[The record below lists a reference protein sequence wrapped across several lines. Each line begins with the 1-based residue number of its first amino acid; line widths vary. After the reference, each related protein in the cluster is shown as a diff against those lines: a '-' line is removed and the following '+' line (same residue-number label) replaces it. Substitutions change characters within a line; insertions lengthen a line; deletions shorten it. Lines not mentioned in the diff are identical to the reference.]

1 MAESL
6 ESQWKKIMRNVYNG
20 YYRLSYPALENQT
33 RKICMRFA
41 NIVKDGKYTAMTG
54 NAATGLAVGLYRD
67 GELIAYSTMM
77 ESGMASPVTHVLR
90 KEDKFRKGTTRY
102 DGSVQEKTFTAGKSG
117 ANTPYFA
124 WSRAVNALRKT
135 KPTYKGYSFVV
146 AHGAHYLKYSGYV
159 DAVTELYADLSRAGA
174 KMMTITLRN
183 T

>member
-41 NIVKDGKYTAMTG
+41 NIVKDGKYTTMTG

-77 ESGMASPVTHVLR
+77 ESGMARPVTHVLQ
-90 KEDKFRKGTTRY
+90 KYEKFRKGTIRY
-102 DGSVQEKTFTAGKSG
+102 DGRVQKKTFDADEFG
-117 ANTPYFA
+117 ANSPYFA
-124 WSRAVNALRKT
+124 WLRAVNALRRT
-135 KPTYKGYSFVV
+135 RPTFKGYTFVV
-146 AHGAHYLKYSGYV
+146 VHGAHYLEYNGYV